1 VTLEPHIPP
10 MAKTELSVAVGEA
23 IRRARKQRG
32 GVMRNVAEH
41 LGVDVAAIGN
51 WETGRNLPS
60 TENLLAVANYLSV
73 DPTALSRGEVVYLD
87 DEPLNEAEQ
96 VTGDIVPPQGPSD
109 VPLMGVTYGGDDG
122 DFSFNGEVAGHVR
135 RPPGIAGMRKVFAL
149 HVLSNSMV
157 PRYDPGEVIYAGDRE
172 PVIGDHVVIEAFPE
186 AGETAG
192 KSFIK
197 KLVKRTASEIIVEQ
211 YNPPKQLTF
220 NRYAIK
226 SLWRVIPYRE
236 LLGY

>member
-1 VTLEPHIPP
+1 
-10 MAKTELSVAVGEA
+10 MAKTELSLKVGEA

-32 GVMRNVAEH
+32 RVMRNIAER
-41 LGVDVAAIGN
+41 LEIDVAAIGN

-60 TENLLAVANYLSV
+60 TENLLQVANYLRV
-73 DPTALSRGEVVYLD
+73 DPTALGRGDVIFLD
-87 DEPLNEAEQ
+87 DESLNEAEQ
-96 VTGDIVPPQGPSD
+96 ITGEIVPPQGPSD

-122 DFSFNGEVAGHVR
+122 DFEFNGEVAGHVR

-149 HVLSNSMV
+149 HVLSNSMI
-157 PRYDPGEVIYAGDRE
+157 PRYDPGEVIYCGDRE
-172 PVIGDHVVIEAFPE
+172 PVIGDHVVIETFPE
-186 AGETAG
+186 EGDAHG
-192 KSFIK
+192 KSFVK
-197 KLVKRTASEIIVEQ
+197 KLVKRTAAEIIVEQ
-211 YNPPKQLTF
+211 YNPPKELTF